1 MLTTVLLSL
10 AVAAE
15 PIRLSPGTQQVIKIP
30 GITRVAVGQEQ
41 VADVRPT
48 GKGELLITA
57 NQLGRTSLTMWT
69 AQGALQTRSIIVDDG
84 KGDQVQSMVKTL
96 VNPSLRVESYN
107 GMTVIDGRLDSMDE
121 LRRLEQLFGN
131 DASVRILATVDPRV
145 MPAVA
150 ANISAAFQ
158 KQGLVSARAVAYG
171 GKIVLEGSV
180 SDERELQ
187 KALMIANTYASAI
200 TPNLGR

>member
-1 MLTTVLLSL
+1 MLTTALLSL

-15 PIRLSPGTQQVIKIP
+15 PIRLSPGTQHVLKIP

-41 VADVRPT
+41 VADVRAT

-57 NQLGRTSLTMWT
+57 NQLGRTSLTLWT
-69 AQGALQTRSIIVDDG
+69 ASGALQTRTIVVDDG
-84 KGDQVQSMVKTL
+84 KGDQVQNMVKTL
-96 VNPSLRVESYN
+96 VNPSLRVETYN

-121 LRRLEQLFGN
+121 LRRLEQLFAN

-158 KQGLVSARAVAYG
+158 KQGLASARAVAYG

-187 KALMIANTYASAI
+187 KALMIANSYASAV
-200 TPNLGR
+200 TPNLSR

>member
-1 MLTTVLLSL
+1 MLTIALLSL
-10 AVAAE
+10 AIAAE
-15 PIRLSPGTQQVIKIP
+15 PIRLLPGTQHVLKVP
-30 GITRVAVGQEQ
+30 GIMRVAVGQEQ

-48 GKGELLITA
+48 GKGELLITG
-57 NQLGRTSLTMWT
+57 NQLGRTSLTLWT
-69 AQGALQTRSIIVDDG
+69 AQGMQTRTIVVDDG
-84 KGDQVQSMVKTL
+84 KTDQIQRMVKDL
-96 VNPSLRVESYN
+96 VSPALRVETYN
-107 GMTVIDGRLDSMDE
+107 GVTVIDGRLDSMDE
-121 LRRLEQLFGN
+121 MRRLEQLFGN

-187 KALMIANTYASAI
+187 KALMNANTYASAV
-200 TPNLGR
+200 TPNLGH

>member
-1 MLTTVLLSL
+1 MLTTALLSL

-15 PIRLSPGTQQVIKIP
+15 PIRLSPGTQHVLKIP

-48 GKGELLITA
+48 GKGELLITG
-57 NQLGRTSLTMWT
+57 NQLGRTSLTLWT
-69 AQGALQTRSIIVDDG
+69 AQGMQTRTIVVDDG
-84 KGDQVQSMVKTL
+84 KTDQIQRMVKDL
-96 VNPSLRVESYN
+96 VSPSLRVETYN

-121 LRRLEQLFGN
+121 MRRLEQLFGS
-131 DASVRILATVDPRV
+131 DASVKILATVDPRV

-187 KALMIANTYASAI
+187 KALMIANTYASAV

>member
-1 MLTTVLLSL
+1 MLTIALLSL
-10 AVAAE
+10 AIAAE
-15 PIRLSPGTQQVIKIP
+15 PIRLLPGTQHVLKVP
-30 GITRVAVGQEQ
+30 GIMRVAVGQEQ

-48 GKGELLITA
+48 GKGELLITG
-57 NQLGRTSLTMWT
+57 NQLGRTSLTLWT
-69 AQGALQTRSIIVDDG
+69 AQGMQTRTIVVDDG
-84 KGDQVQSMVKTL
+84 KTDQIQRMVKDL
-96 VNPSLRVESYN
+96 VSPALRVETYN
-107 GMTVIDGRLDSMDE
+107 GVTVIDGRLDSMDE
-121 LRRLEQLFGN
+121 MRRLEQLFGN

-187 KALMIANTYASAI
+187 KALMIANTYASAV
-200 TPNLGR
+200 TPNLGH

>member
-1 MLTTVLLSL
+1 MLTTALLSL

-15 PIRLSPGTQQVIKIP
+15 PIRLSPGTQHVLKIP

-41 VADVRPT
+41 VADVRAT

-57 NQLGRTSLTMWT
+57 NQLGRTSLTLWT
-69 AQGALQTRSIIVDDG
+69 ASGALQTRTIVVDDG

-96 VNPSLRVESYN
+96 VNPSLRVETYN

-121 LRRLEQLFGN
+121 LRRLEQLFAN

-158 KQGLVSARAVAYG
+158 KQGLASARAVACG

-187 KALMIANTYASAI
+187 KALMIANSYASAV
-200 TPNLGR
+200 TPNLSR

>member
-1 MLTTVLLSL
+1 MLTTALLSL

-15 PIRLSPGTQQVIKIP
+15 PIRLSPGTQHVLKIP

-41 VADVRPT
+41 VADVRAT

-57 NQLGRTSLTMWT
+57 NQLGRTSLTLWT
-69 AQGALQTRSIIVDDG
+69 ASGALQTRTIVVDDG

-96 VNPSLRVESYN
+96 VNPSLRVETYN
-107 GMTVIDGRLDSMDE
+107 GMTVIDGRLDSIDE
-121 LRRLEQLFGN
+121 LRRLEQLFAN

-158 KQGLVSARAVAYG
+158 KQGLASARAVAYG

-187 KALMIANTYASAI
+187 KALMIANSYASAV
-200 TPNLGR
+200 TPNLSR

>member
-1 MLTTVLLSL
+1 MLTTALLSL

-15 PIRLSPGTQQVIKIP
+15 PIRLSPGTQHVLKIP

-41 VADVRPT
+41 VADVRAT
-48 GKGELLITA
+48 GKGELLITD
-57 NQLGRTSLTMWT
+57 NQLGRTSLTLWT
-69 AQGALQTRSIIVDDG
+69 AQGMQTRTIVVDDG
-84 KGDQVQSMVKTL
+84 KTDQIQRMVKDL
-96 VNPSLRVESYN
+96 VSPSLRVETYN

-121 LRRLEQLFGN
+121 MRRLEQLFGS
-131 DASVRILATVDPRV
+131 DASVKILATVDPRV

-187 KALMIANTYASAI
+187 KALMIANTYASAV

>member
-1 MLTTVLLSL
+1 MLTTALLSL
-10 AVAAE
+10 AIAAE
-15 PIRLSPGTQQVIKIP
+15 PIRLLPGTQHVLKVP
-30 GITRVAVGQEQ
+30 GISKVAVGQEQ
-41 VADVRPT
+41 VADVRVT
-48 GKGELLITA
+48 GKGELLITG
-57 NQLGRTSLTMWT
+57 NQLGRTSLTLWT
-69 AQGALQTRSIIVDDG
+69 PQGMQTRTIVVDDG
-84 KGDQVQSMVKTL
+84 KSDQIQRMVKDL
-96 VNPSLRVESYN
+96 VSPALRVETYN

-187 KALMIANTYASAI
+187 KALMIANTYASAV

>member
-1 MLTTVLLSL
+1 MLTTALLSL

-15 PIRLSPGTQQVIKIP
+15 PIRLSPGTQHVLKIP

-41 VADVRPT
+41 VADVRAT

-57 NQLGRTSLTMWT
+57 NQLGRTSLTLWT
-69 AQGALQTRSIIVDDG
+69 ASGALQTRTIVVDDG

-96 VNPSLRVESYN
+96 VNPSLRVETYN

-121 LRRLEQLFGN
+121 LRRLEQLFAN

-158 KQGLVSARAVAYG
+158 KQGLASARAVAYG

-187 KALMIANTYASAI
+187 KALMIANSYASAV
-200 TPNLGR
+200 TPNLSR